1 MKFKNYCV
9 VFMGFLDGLGPEIEK
24 ISESKPNILDAKG
37 IIIATFTSL
46 VEVQEISAWF
56 NMCKRSFL
64 VFELNEE
71 NAAWQINKPDIQ
83 EGLFGFLKKLN
94 EKELNTKT
102 SDFLKTIAVDVKKIE
117 PVEEVEIELTEADI
131 ASFSKKQKDELL
143 NKYIDNGPEN
153 LTEKDKEIMLY
164 LTK

>member
-9 VFMGFLDGLGPEIEK
+9 VFMGFLEGLGPEIEK

-46 VEVQEISAWF
+46 VEVQELSAWF
-56 NMCKRSFL
+56 TMCKRSYL

-71 NAAWQINKPDIQ
+71 NAAWSINKPDIQ
-83 EGLFGFLKKLN
+83 EGLFGFLKKLDG
-94 EKELNTKT
+94 KELDTKT

-117 PVEEVEIELTEADI
+117 PIEEVEVELTEADI
-131 ASFSKKQKDELL
+131 ESFTKNEKEELL
-143 NKYIDNGPEN
+143 NKYIDNGLEN
-153 LTEKDKEIMLY
+153 LTEKDKNIMRILS
-164 LTK
+164 K